1 MEFPKFILQKDWFLE
16 TELLGI
22 KSKTL
27 IYKSGQEFTANT
39 DGQYHIIFGGW
50 SENTPNVGG
59 RMILD
64 IEQMRL
70 ATDGPDD
77 LLFKEIITNPVE
89 IKISEISEDDEDIV
103 RNWRIQ
109 LDVKT
114 SKKKLKEIERMI
126 NEKVLPLI

>member
-1 MEFPKFILQKDWFLE
+1 
-16 TELLGI
+16 
-22 KSKTL
+22 
-27 IYKSGQEFTANT
+27 
-39 DGQYHIIFGGW
+39 
-50 SENTPNVGG
+50 
-59 RMILD
+59 MILD

-70 ATDGPDD
+70 ATDGPDE